1 MEFIRKHV
9 FWVLM
14 AIISS
19 AFALQFMSTIEVEP
33 SQGEGVL
40 LVRDPH
46 GRLLRYEGKVE
57 ASDSVYCLHPIR
69 VVPQP

>member
-1 MEFIRKHV
+1 MEFIRKYI
-9 FWVLM
+9 FWILM

-19 AFALQFMSTIEVEP
+19 AFVLQFMSAIEVEP

-40 LVRDPH
+40 LVRDPK

-57 ASDSVYCLHPIR
+57 GSDSLYCLHPIR